1 MLLALLQQPWG
12 LVLSKLQGNNL
23 RLWLNV
29 RISLDFDAIFSG
41 KGITFWNKSSHH
53 SCGESGYHAQYSKY
67 HRQKKVVPFRRGHFI
82 KVQFYWWQHWHG
94 GHLRFFVITYVAQ
107 IRLKHGKHSRIGFSI
122 YYDEMKANYTNALM
136 RVGGY
141 FWDFS
146 TCVRLVPSIW
156 REGDSPKKTIVA
168 IKFLQQALF
177 LEVFLSEL

>member
-12 LVLSKLQGNNL
+12 LVFSKLQGNNL

-41 KGITFWNKSSHH
+41 KPLPFATNLSIL
-53 SCGESGYHAQYSKY
+53 CAVYHAQYSKY
-67 HRQKKVVPFRRGHFI
+67 ERHKRMVPSRRGHFI

-94 GHLRFFVITYVAQ
+94 GHLRFFVIKYVAQ
-107 IRLKHGKHSRIGFSI
+107 IRLKHGKHSRIGLSI

>member
-29 RISLDFDAIFSG
+29 RISLDFDTIFSG
-41 KGITFWNKSSHH
+41 KPLPFATNLSIL
-53 SCGESGYHAQYSKY
+53 CAVYHAQYSKY
-67 HRQKKVVPFRRGHFI
+67 ERHKRMVTSRRGHFI

>member
-1 MLLALLQQPWG
+1 MFNHIPKKKTGSGAETT
-12 LVLSKLQGNNL
+12 
-23 RLWLNV
+23 R
-29 RISLDFDAIFSG
+29 FS
-41 KGITFWNKSSHH
+41 H
-53 SCGESGYHAQYSKY
+53 SAARKY
-67 HRQKKVVPFRRGHFI
+67 
-82 KVQFYWWQHWHG
+82 G
-94 GHLRFFVITYVAQ
+94 GHLRFFVIKYVAQ
-107 IRLKHGKHSRIGFSI
+107 IRLKHGKHSRIGLFI

-156 REGDSPKKTIVA
+156 RGGDSPKKTIVA